1 MVSKLPEWRCAGG
14 KVWESEVGFSTSLG
28 FLYLLL
34 LTHVHLQP
42 DLSNFLTTSRIMAIV
57 VTAAHAKTPLKKK
70 ELNSNKQRVIHQKYH
85 YN

>member
-14 KVWESEVGFSTSLG
+14 KVSESEVGFSTSLG

-57 VTAAHAKTPLKKK
+57 VTAAHAKTPFKKK
-70 ELNSNKQRVIHQKYH
+70 S
-85 YN
+85 